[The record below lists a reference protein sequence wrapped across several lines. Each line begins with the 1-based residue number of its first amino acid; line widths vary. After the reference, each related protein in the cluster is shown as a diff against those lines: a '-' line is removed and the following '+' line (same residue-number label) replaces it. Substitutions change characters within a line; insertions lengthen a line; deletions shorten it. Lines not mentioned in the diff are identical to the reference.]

1 MTGPSADLP
10 NSDGGGDGGEGDG
23 GGGGGLSADD
33 AVRAMLLLMPRVAAR
48 VKRTAVP
55 EALAGFQLA
64 PRHLSLLAY
73 LVFDGPMPVGAL
85 AERLEVAHTTA
96 SLMVGDLTRQ
106 GVLDRRPDP
115 ADRRRTI
122 VSLTADPTTRTA
134 IERWLAN
141 GSASWRSAFAPLTP
155 AERAL
160 FVRTMAAYEQGT
172 ADGS

>member
-10 NSDGGGDGGEGDG
+10 NGGEDGDGGDG

-141 GSASWRSAFAPLTP
+141 GSASWQSAFAPLTP

-160 FVRTMAAYEQGT
+160 FVRTMTAYEQGT

>member
-10 NSDGGGDGGEGDG
+10 NGGEDGDEGDG

-141 GSASWRSAFAPLTP
+141 GSASWQSAFAPLTP

-160 FVRTMAAYEQGT
+160 FVRTMTAYEQGT

>member
-10 NSDGGGDGGEGDG
+10 NGGEDGDGGDG